1 MNTRRVLIFLV
12 LIVALGQV
20 NVFSQN
26 TDDTKPMWGIKAAF
40 DINIP
45 GKWRANGEGVDM
57 FRHGFGGT
65 VGGVC
70 NIYLGHDFYLEPGVS
85 FFYDT
90 YSYGDITLQESDYS
104 IFTIHPTIY
113 KMGLRVPVVAGYTFD
128 ITDRFM
134 MSVYTGPEASYVL
147 KGGIRGEYKNS
158 NNEDNEDLGESF
170 NPYGKHGLHRKLDCA
185 WKIGLAFPTD
195 YVTLTID
202 AAVGITDIC
211 KNDISMRENRVSIG
225 LAHYF

>member
-1 MNTRRVLIFLV
+1 MDMIRFLIFLV
-12 LIVALGQV
+12 LIVALGRV
-20 NVFSQN
+20 NVYSQN
-26 TDDTKPMWGIKAAF
+26 TDDTKPMWGIKASF

-45 GKWRANGEGVDM
+45 GKWHANGEGVDI

-70 NIYLGHDFYLEPGVS
+70 NIYLAHDFYLEPGVS

-90 YSYGDITLQESDYS
+90 YSYDDIQILDKNFYKS
-104 IFTIHPTIY
+104 IDPTVYTTGI
-113 KMGLRVPVVAGYTFD
+113 RVPVVAGYSFD

-134 MSVYTGPEASYVL
+134 MSVYTGPEVSYVF
-147 KGGIRGEYKNS
+147 KGGIRGKYFDS
-158 NNEDNEDLGESF
+158 NNEDIGEMLD
-170 NPYGKHGLHRKLDCA
+170 PYSKHGMHRKMDCA
-185 WKIGLAFPTD
+185 WKIGFAFPTEFA
-195 YVTLTID
+195 TLTID
-202 AAVGITDIC
+202 AAIGITDIC

>member
-1 MNTRRVLIFLV
+1 MRRFFILLV
-12 LIVALGQV
+12 IMTAFSRIPALAHEP
-20 NVFSQN
+20 
-26 TDDTKPMWGIKAAF
+26 DDDNLMWGIKAAF

-90 YSYGDITLQESDYS
+90 YSYDDIRIGDNYFYESID
-104 IFTIHPTIY
+104 PTVYTTGI
-113 KMGLRVPVVAGYTFD
+113 RVPVVAGYSFD

-134 MSVYTGPEASYVL
+134 MSVYTGPEVSYVC
-147 KGGIRGEYKNS
+147 KGGIRGKYLDS
-158 NNEDNEDLGESF
+158 NNEDIGEVL
-170 NPYGKHGLHRKLDCA
+170 NPYGKYGMHRKMDCA
-185 WKIGLAFPTD
+185 WKIGFAFPAK
-195 YVTLTID
+195 YATLTID
-202 AAVGITDIC
+202 AAIGITDIC

>member
-1 MNTRRVLIFLV
+1 MRRFILLFAFMVTLS
-12 LIVALGQV
+12 QV
-20 NVFSQN
+20 NAIAQE

-45 GKWRANGEGVDM
+45 GKWHIDGGSVDM

-90 YSYGDITLQESDYS
+90 YSYGDITLLESDYS
-104 IFTIHPTIY
+104 RFTIRPTIY

-134 MSVYTGPEASYVL
+134 MSVYTGPEVSYVL
-147 KGGIRGEYKNS
+147 KGGVRGEYKNS
-158 NNEDNEDLGESF
+158 NEEDLLESF
-170 NPYGKHGLHRKLDCA
+170 NPYGEHGMHRKLDCA

-202 AAVGITDIC
+202 AAIGITDIC

>member
-1 MNTRRVLIFLV
+1 MRRFFLFFILMV
-12 LIVALGQV
+12 TL
-20 NVFSQN
+20 SQIKAIAQK

-45 GKWRANGEGVDM
+45 GKWHANGESVGV
-57 FRHGFGGT
+57 FEHGFGGM

-70 NIYLGHDFYLEPGVS
+70 NIYLGHDFYLEPGLS

-90 YSYGDITLQESDYS
+90 YSWGDITIQEADYS
-104 IFTIHPTIY
+104 MITIRPTIY
-113 KMGLRVPVVAGYTFD
+113 KMGIRVPVVAGYTFD

-134 MSVYTGPEASYVL
+134 MSVYTGPEVSYVL
-147 KGGIRGEYKNS
+147 KGGMRGKHMNS
-158 NNEDNEDLGESF
+158 NNEDLLESF
-170 NPYGKHGLHRKLDCA
+170 NPYGEHGMHRKLDCA
-185 WKIGLAFPTD
+185 WKIGLAFPTE
-195 YVTLTID
+195 YVTLNID
-202 AAVGITDIC
+202 AAIGITDIY